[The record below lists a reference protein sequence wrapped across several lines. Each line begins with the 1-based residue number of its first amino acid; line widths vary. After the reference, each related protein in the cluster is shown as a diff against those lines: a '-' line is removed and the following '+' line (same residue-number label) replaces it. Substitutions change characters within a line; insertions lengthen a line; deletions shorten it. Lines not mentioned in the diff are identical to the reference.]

1 MPTTYDGDLLDQ
13 PDQLGFFPARMER
26 FGVTGKARWRAKLL
40 KGLVGA
46 WGFEPQTPT
55 VSR

>member
-1 MPTTYDGDLLDQ
+1 MVSC
-13 PDQLGFFPARMER
+13 
-26 FGVTGKARWRAKLL
+26 GVTENVVSRGKLL

>member
-1 MPTTYDGDLLDQ
+1 
-13 PDQLGFFPARMER
+13 MEDFLVR
-26 FGVTGKARWRAKLL
+26 VKLL

-55 VSR
+55 VSSSALGLGNPFQINKH

>member
-1 MPTTYDGDLLDQ
+1 MNRTLFQNGTADVLGD
-13 PDQLGFFPARMER
+13 
-26 FGVTGKARWRAKLL
+26 

-55 VSR
+55 VSRPSLVIPYTT

>member
-1 MPTTYDGDLLDQ
+1 
-13 PDQLGFFPARMER
+13 MEHSGATENVVVR
-26 FGVTGKARWRAKLL
+26 RNLL

>member
-1 MPTTYDGDLLDQ
+1 
-13 PDQLGFFPARMER
+13 MER
-26 FGVTGKARWRAKLL
+26 SGATEDVVVLAKLL

-55 VSR
+55 VSMLYVVQLF